1 MGEASELGRYE
12 GAAEV
17 LPEACWFAVRT
28 RSRHE
33 KRVREQLDGR
43 PGIEVFLPL
52 WERWSRWKDRR
63 KKVQFPL
70 FPGYCFARFQ
80 YADRLLVLKAF
91 GVVDL
96 VGVRGQPEPIPEAE
110 IEAIRRLVEST
121 LRYDPHPFLT
131 EGMEVEVLRG
141 PLMGV
146 RGRLLRKDR
155 TARLVL
161 SVTLIH
167 QSAVVDIDAADVTPV
182 SGRPLP
188 PASAAPSKSQ
198 RSLVR
203 KGPAR
208 IAFAPERVLQAPHR
222 AVPETR
228 KTG

>member
-1 MGEASELGRYE
+1 MPEAFAQKLGNDE
-12 GAAEV
+12 GAA
-17 LPEACWFAVRT
+17 PPSSEACWYAVRT

-33 KRVREQLDGR
+33 KRVRQQLDGHL
-43 PGIEVFLPL
+43 GIEVFLPL

-80 YADRLLVLKAF
+80 DADRLRVRKTF

-96 VGVRGQPEPIPEAE
+96 VGVRGQAEPIPEAE
-110 IEAIRRLVEST
+110 IEAIRRLVESN

-131 EGMEVEVLRG
+131 EGAEVEVLRG

-146 RGRLLRKDR
+146 RGHLLRKDR
-155 TARLVL
+155 TSRLVL

-188 PASAAPSKSQ
+188 PATAAPYKSQ
-198 RSLVR
+198 RSPVR
-203 KGPAR
+203 TGPL
-208 IAFAPERVLQAPHR
+208 IPLP
-222 AVPETR
+222 TR
-228 KTG
+228 SPT